1 MKKIMVSMSKE
12 MVKALQLE
20 RKARKLE
27 SVPETVRA
35 VLGEYFKTSADGRS
49 QLSPALRRS
58 GPTLREEDVGHADQR
73 AQHHKEYAERRGDN
87 GHLHL
92 RSDDEVPRSGVV

>member
-12 MVKALQLE
+12 MVKALDLE

-35 VLGEYFKTSADGRS
+35 VLGEYFKTRADG
-49 QLSPALRRS
+49 
-58 GPTLREEDVGHADQR
+58 
-73 AQHHKEYAERRGDN
+73 
-87 GHLHL
+87 
-92 RSDDEVPRSGVV
+92 